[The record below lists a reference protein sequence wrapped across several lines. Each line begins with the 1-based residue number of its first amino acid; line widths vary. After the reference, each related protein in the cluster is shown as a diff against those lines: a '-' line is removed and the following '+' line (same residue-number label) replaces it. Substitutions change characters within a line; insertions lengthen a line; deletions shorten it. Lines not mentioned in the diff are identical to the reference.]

1 MWLNCQFR
9 NQPRFTRSQITI
21 IISTRCEK
29 CLQKIICI
37 VTYIHGVS
45 RKHTPRKPRPQTAD
59 LENTDL
65 ENTDLKNT
73 DLENTDFK
81 NTDLENADLENAD
94 LENIYL
100 LIEKLRPFILK
111 GKKKISKSSKLLLR
125 LVQVC

>member
-1 MWLNCQFR
+1 MKSWSC
-9 NQPRFTRSQITI
+9 NQRAKCFGFLKKKLLIT
-21 IISTRCEK
+21 K
-29 CLQKIICI
+29 C
-37 VTYIHGVS
+37 
-45 RKHTPRKPRPQTAD
+45 RPQTAD